1 MVQDVVVRVFS
12 KSGRTRVTISN
23 GATLMELKR
32 IVASHLNTDGDLQ
45 LSDGK
50 NRIFTGDRKTL
61 ASLGITSGDVLHAE
75 SSSERSPE
83 IAPVQLEHRGTR
95 TVEPT
100 NVPSRSSRDVP
111 SAAEPTT
118 GVSSEAT
125 TSLKF
130 LSFDSFLQKLQFNT
144 SQLPMSL
151 SYKPTRLER
160 GKMIKLPPAATL
172 KHQPY
177 RHVDHVEFM
186 SEFDSDWLVVRVNES
201 APKKA
206 KSRFSFATFHRT
218 NRSAPLKAQMICD
231 HLSRYAGT
239 KSPAQFAD
247 FHFLIGVGVFFGV
260 ETALAI
266 CDAIVTGTPVD
277 PDLHEVLKSL

>member
-118 GVSSEAT
+118 GVSSEANLCRT
-125 TSLKF
+125 LSWSQTWEWRCGETEFWLRRWTLGTQDCGSRRQAKFSPRYSKEERRRPSLT
-130 LSFDSFLQKLQFNT
+130 Q
-144 SQLPMSL
+144 
-151 SYKPTRLER
+151 
-160 GKMIKLPPAATL
+160 
-172 KHQPY
+172 
-177 RHVDHVEFM
+177 
-186 SEFDSDWLVVRVNES
+186 
-201 APKKA
+201 
-206 KSRFSFATFHRT
+206 
-218 NRSAPLKAQMICD
+218 
-231 HLSRYAGT
+231 
-239 KSPAQFAD
+239 
-247 FHFLIGVGVFFGV
+247 
-260 ETALAI
+260 
-266 CDAIVTGTPVD
+266 TG
-277 PDLHEVLKSL
+277 